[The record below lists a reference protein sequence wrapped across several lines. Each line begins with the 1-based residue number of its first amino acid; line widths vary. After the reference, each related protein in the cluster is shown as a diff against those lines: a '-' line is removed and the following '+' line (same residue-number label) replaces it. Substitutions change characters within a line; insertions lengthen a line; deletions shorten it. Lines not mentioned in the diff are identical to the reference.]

1 LPNCAVPLRQLFA
14 NAALLFAHCCCWAA
28 TRAAAFAAGL
38 FPNVKTKCRMETSLS
53 CQRKAFSVMPFLP
66 RSALSLAVAL
76 ALLVPEAAVRAED
89 AGVPLNVAQATL
101 PAAGTT
107 DIERSNATQT
117 VGRINADYAY
127 ARGITG
133 KGVTI
138 ATMDSGISA
147 SSREFS
153 APGKLAPGYNAV
165 TGTSDVTDVLG
176 HGTHVAGI
184 IAADRDG
191 KGIFGVAY
199 DATLLPIKVLSDGGR
214 GSTNALDAG
223 LRYAIGKA
231 FIVNMSLSADA
242 AYSPAALQQAVKG
255 GLLIVAAA
263 GNDAAA
269 NPGWPARFAKESWA
283 NNQIIA
289 VGAVDANNHIAGFSN
304 RAGDTAA
311 WFLVAPGVGIL
322 STYLNGQYAYM
333 SGTSMATPVVS
344 GAAALIKQMWP
355 ALKAE
360 QIANILF
367 VTATDLGAPG
377 IDPIYGRGLVNV
389 EKAMQPVGAL
399 TTTTYNGK
407 TISVLSGS
415 TQVSAATSR
424 LWSLAASGQLQVI
437 GFDAYRRDFRFDAG
451 ATVVQPPSLSL
462 DQVFD
467 GIDRR
472 LEVADRV
479 LRDGSEYLAAY
490 ETRRAS
496 DGGIATG
503 TRRLA
508 AFSLVSRVQDGE
520 FAFGSG
526 GLAAHYF
533 GAGSLRPEHGSLHG
547 AQQDSLRVLQ
557 LGGIAA
563 LANPYF
569 VFLPGATHAG
579 WAQHFGSV
587 TLRFGTMASGPGAT
601 LVGTDAL
608 HVPQA
613 HAALFE
619 ASTSF
624 DRVALS
630 LSLSRIDERSGY
642 LGSYSSG
649 PLAFNGDASTR
660 ALQLAGAVLLTP
672 KLALAAQA
680 AYGVTPGSLVSGSLI
695 TEVAKTRTNAF
706 GLALVASDRFLA
718 DDRLSIALS
727 QPMRAYAGQ
736 VAMDMLTGLDEN
748 GNEMR
753 ERTLFSMVPLGRELR
768 AEVNYLV
775 PLHDAASVGVTL
787 MLRREP
793 NNMIEAAAEKLLAL
807 RYEKRY

>member
-1 LPNCAVPLRQLFA
+1 
-14 NAALLFAHCCCWAA
+14 
-28 TRAAAFAAGL
+28 
-38 FPNVKTKCRMETSLS
+38 
-53 CQRKAFSVMPFLP
+53 MPFLP
-66 RSALSLAVAL
+66 RSALSLAVAF
-76 ALLVPEAAVRAED
+76 ALLVPEAVVRAEEAD
-89 AGVPLNVAQATL
+89 APLNAAQAYL

-107 DIERSNATQT
+107 TADIERSNATQT

-133 KGVTI
+133 KGVTV

-165 TGTSDVTDVLG
+165 TGTSDVTDDLG

-214 GSTNALDAG
+214 GSTNTLDVSF
-223 LRYAIGKA
+223 RYAIGKA
-231 FIVNMSLSADA
+231 FIVNMSLGADT
-242 AYSPAALQQAVKG
+242 AYNSTALQQAVKAG
-255 GLLIVAAA
+255 MLIVAAA

-311 WFLVAPGVGIL
+311 WFLAAPGVSIL

-377 IDPIYGRGLVNV
+377 IDPVYGRGLVNV
-389 EKAMQPVGAL
+389 EKALQPVGAL

-451 ATVVQPPSLSL
+451 ATVVQPPSLSQ
-462 DQVFD
+462 DQLFD
-467 GIDRR
+467 GMDRR

-479 LRDGSEYLAAY
+479 LPDGSEYVAAY
-490 ETRRAS
+490 EMRRAS

-508 AFSLVSRVQDGE
+508 AFSLVSKAQDGE

-533 GAGSLRPEHGSLHG
+533 GAGSLRPNQSLQPG
-547 AQQDSLRVLQ
+547 LQ

-569 VFLPGATHAG
+569 AFLPGATHAA
-579 WAQHFGSV
+579 WAQRIGGV
-587 TLRFGTMASGPGAT
+587 MLRFGTMASGPAAT
-601 LVGTDAL
+601 LVGTDP
-608 HVPQA
+608 HMPHA
-613 HAALFE
+613 HAGLFE

-624 DRVALS
+624 DRIAVS

-649 PLAFNGDASTR
+649 PLAFGGDASTR
-660 ALQLAGAVLLTP
+660 ALQLAGAVLLAP

-706 GLALVASDRFLA
+706 AVALVASDRFLA

-748 GNEMR
+748 GNEIR

-775 PLHDAASVGVTL
+775 PLHGAASVGFTL
-787 MLRREP
+787 MLCREP
-793 NNMIEAAAEKLLAL
+793 NNMVEAAAEKLLAL

>member
-1 LPNCAVPLRQLFA
+1 
-14 NAALLFAHCCCWAA
+14 
-28 TRAAAFAAGL
+28 
-38 FPNVKTKCRMETSLS
+38 
-53 CQRKAFSVMPFLP
+53 MPFLP

-76 ALLVPEAAVRAED
+76 ALLVPEATVRAED
-89 AGVPLNVAQATL
+89 ASVLLNAAQADL
-101 PAAGTT
+101 PAAGPT

-165 TGTSDVTDVLG
+165 TGMSDVTDVLG

-191 KGIFGVAY
+191 KGMFGVAY

-214 GSTNALDAG
+214 GSTTALDVG

-242 AYSPAALQQAVKG
+242 AYSPAALQQAVKAG
-255 GLLIVAAA
+255 MLVVAAA

-269 NPGWPARFAKESWA
+269 NPGWPARFAKEAWA

-311 WFLVAPGVGIL
+311 WFLVAPGVNIL

-377 IDPIYGRGLVNV
+377 IDPVYGRGLVNV

-415 TQVSAATSR
+415 TQASAATSR

-462 DQVFD
+462 EQVFD

-508 AFSLVSRVQDGE
+508 AFSLVSKRQDGE

-533 GAGSLRPEHGSLHG
+533 GAGSLRPEQGS
-547 AQQDSLRVLQ
+547 AQDSQQGLQ

-569 VFLPGATHAG
+569 AFLPGATHAG
-579 WAQHFGSV
+579 WAQHFGGV

-608 HVPQA
+608 HVPHA

-619 ASTSF
+619 ASTSI
-624 DRVALS
+624 DRVAVS
-630 LSLSRIDERSGY
+630 LSMSRIDERSGY

-660 ALQLAGAVLLTP
+660 ALQLAGAVLLAP

-706 GLALVASDRFLA
+706 ALALVASDRFLA
-718 DDRLSIALS
+718 NDRLSIALS

-775 PLHDAASVGVTL
+775 PLHDADSIGFTL

-793 NNMIEAAAEKLLAL
+793 NNMVDAAAEKLVGVKYV
-807 RYEKRY
+807 RPF